1 MKVCVLSS
9 GSKGNATYLEIN
21 GTKFLLDVGRNYK
34 YITEQLKQIGIKP
47 KDIDYVIITHEHSD
61 HIAGL
66 KTFVTKTKATIILSE
81 KLFKE
86 LRDIK
91 DYPHIL
97 ICEDNLDINGI
108 KITSIHS
115 SHDAVDARNYVI
127 EYNNQKIGYITDTG
141 YVNRNNFKILKNL
154 DIYLFESNHDIELL
168 THGPYPAWLK
178 KRVLS
183 DNGHLSNK
191 LASFY
196 LTKLI
201 GDNTKQIVLIHLSE
215 VNNLESIALET
226 INNTFIE
233 HDIKFYNIICARQQ
247 ERTEVIEI

>member
-9 GSKGNATYLEIN
+9 GSKGNVTYLEVN

-34 YITEQLKQIGIKP
+34 YISDQLKEIGIKP
-47 KDIDYVIITHEHSD
+47 RDIDYIILTHEHSD
-61 HIAGL
+61 HVLGL
-66 KTFVTKTKATIILSE
+66 KTFVTKTKATVILSE
-81 KLFKE
+81 KLLNE
-86 LRDIK
+86 LIDLK
-91 DYPHIL
+91 NYPHIL
-97 ICEDNLDINGI
+97 ICEDTIEINGI
-108 KITSIHS
+108 KIYSIHS
-115 SHDAVDARNYVI
+115 SHDSVDARNYVI

-141 YVNRNNFKILKNL
+141 YINRKNFKVLKDL

-201 GDNTKQIVLIHLSE
+201 GDNTKYIVLIHLSE
-215 VNNLESIALET
+215 TNNLESIALET

-233 HDIKFYNIICARQQ
+233 HDIKFYNIICAKQQ
-247 ERTEVIEI
+247 LRTEVIEI